1 MIEKIRRIVLFLV
14 VISFVIFFIYT
25 EYLMYYGDKEYINR
39 QYYGI
44 ITEIRTLQGSHDL
57 PDIKINN
64 QWISLDVQDSKVKH
78 YIQLGDYII
87 KEPGTE
93 IIKVYRKNLKEE
105 WSVLIFK

>member
-14 VISFVIFFIYT
+14 VSSFVIFFMHTFYA
-25 EYLMYYGDKEYINR
+25 MYHGEKEYFKR

-64 QWISLDVQDSKVKH
+64 QWISLDIPDSKVKH
-78 YIQLGDYII
+78 YIQIDDSIV
-87 KEPGTE
+87 KESGTA
-93 IIKVYRKNLKEE
+93 IIKVFRKNLNEE
-105 WSVLIFK
+105 WSVKIFK